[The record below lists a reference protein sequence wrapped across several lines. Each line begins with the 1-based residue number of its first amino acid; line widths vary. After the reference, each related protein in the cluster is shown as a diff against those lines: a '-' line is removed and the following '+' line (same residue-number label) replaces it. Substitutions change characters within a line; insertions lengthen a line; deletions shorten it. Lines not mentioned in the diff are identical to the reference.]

1 MFHDVMVKIT
11 AAVLC
16 AVFLALC
23 SVIVAGAYR
32 LVTTEDTAADV
43 MRSCKETSMYLHK
56 GYAISCK
63 VLENNP

>member
-1 MFHDVMVKIT
+1 MFDDVMVRIV

-16 AVFLALC
+16 ALLLSLC

-32 LVTTEDTAADV
+32 IATNVATAEDV
-43 MRSCKETSMYLHK
+43 MKACKETSMYLHK